1 MDVCLRPLLI
11 LQVEEKCLR
20 DQRGPKSY
28 SAQTRGSPIPC
39 RRDQRAPAPIP
50 PSPEGPQLSFRRDQR
65 GPKSHSAEIR
75 GFPTPIPQRPE
86 RARRHGFSWKLSSDP
101 GTNKPDTARLWLFL
115 EPFQFESV
123 SNQVSCPLPA
133 RQRAAARAKGLSSRS
148 VLSIGACYQ
157 VDMLGVR
164 YKFVNF
170 RAKNSLFDRM
180 AWPKQTET
188 ELGFPRTLAYLVICD
203 SGWVSLQHLLL
214 SRHLSKIR

>member
-1 MDVCLRPLLI
+1 MTWRQEGPQLPFRT
-11 LQVEEKCLR
+11 
-20 DQRGPKSY
+20 DQRKPNFH
-28 SAQTRGSPIPC
+28 SAETRG
-39 RRDQRAPAPIP
+39 APAPIP

-133 RQRAAARAKGLSSRS
+133 RQRAKGLSSRS
-148 VLSIGACYQ
+148 LLSTGAYYQ

-164 YKFVNF
+164 YKSVNF
-170 RAKNSLFDRM
+170 RAKNSLFDQL
-180 AWPKQTET
+180 AWPKQPET
-188 ELGFPRTLAYLVICD
+188 VLGFQERPAGVKAHPITPKSPKPELIRNRS
-203 SGWVSLQHLLL
+203 SGARWALNPKH
-214 SRHLSKIR
+214 